1 MGFRINNVFLS
12 HSKHDMNKGLM
23 NGRTTMKLFGLFGL
37 LILLYCG
44 CADRHRHKPFCEQE
58 LVDSLEVRVQD
69 SLFSNVLYS
78 RSQVRDALV
87 QVKTHKCII
96 VCSPFMVKP
105 SLFLLIL
112 TPYFITIDRLS
123 NSPAMFP
130 SVLAGTMSW
139 PMFIMLKETFGCS

>member
-23 NGRTTMKLFGLFGL
+23 NGRTTMKLFGLFGF

-87 QVKTHKCII
+87 QVQDSQ
-96 VCSPFMVKP
+96 V
-105 SLFLLIL
+105 LFLLIL

>member
-87 QVKTHKCII
+87 QVQDSQVYF

>member
-37 LILLYCG
+37 LIVLYCG

-69 SLFSNVLYS
+69 SLFSNVLIP
-78 RSQVRDALV
+78 VRRYV
-87 QVKTHKCII
+87 TRWCKCKTHKCII

>member
-87 QVKTHKCII
+87 QVQDSQVYYRLLALYGKTFF
-96 VCSPFMVKP
+96 VSSDFD
-105 SLFLLIL
+105 
-112 TPYFITIDRLS
+112 DRLS

>member
-1 MGFRINNVFLS
+1 
-12 HSKHDMNKGLM
+12 
-23 NGRTTMKLFGLFGL
+23 MKLFGLFGL

-87 QVKTHKCII
+87 QVQDSQVYYRLLALYGKTFFVSSDFDSILYYNRQ
-96 VCSPFMVKP
+96 VKH
-105 SLFLLIL
+105 
-112 TPYFITIDRLS
+112 
-123 NSPAMFP
+123 SPAMFP

>member
-12 HSKHDMNKGLM
+12 LSKHDMNKGLM

-44 CADRHRHKPFCEQE
+44 CADRHRHKPFVSRN
-58 LVDSLEVRVQD
+58 LSILSKSAFRI
-69 SLFSNVLYS
+69 LFSPMYFIP
-78 RSQVRDALV
+78 VRRYV
-87 QVKTHKCII
+87 TRWCKCKTHKCII

>member
-87 QVKTHKCII
+87 QVQDSQ
-96 VCSPFMVKP
+96 V
-105 SLFLLIL
+105 
-112 TPYFITIDRLS
+112 YTIDRLS

>member
-1 MGFRINNVFLS
+1 
-12 HSKHDMNKGLM
+12 M

-87 QVKTHKCII
+87 QVQDSQVYYRLLALYGKTFF
-96 VCSPFMVKP
+96 VSSDFD
-105 SLFLLIL
+105 SIL
-112 TPYFITIDRLS
+112 YTIDRLS

>member
-87 QVKTHKCII
+87 QVQDSQVYYRLLALYGKTFFVWLSCNSWGITL
-96 VCSPFMVKP
+96 CNFPFMHTP
-105 SLFLLIL
+105 LLIYTGRTSYL
-112 TPYFITIDRLS
+112 PLHEMK
-123 NSPAMFP
+123 P
-130 SVLAGTMSW
+130 
-139 PMFIMLKETFGCS
+139 

>member
-1 MGFRINNVFLS
+1 
-12 HSKHDMNKGLM
+12 M

-87 QVKTHKCII
+87 QVQDSQ
-96 VCSPFMVKP
+96 VYYRLLALYGL
-105 SLFLLIL
+105 SLIH
-112 TPYFITIDRLS
+112 I
-123 NSPAMFP
+123 
-130 SVLAGTMSW
+130 
-139 PMFIMLKETFGCS
+139 

>member
-87 QVKTHKCII
+87 QVQDSQVYYRLLALYGKTFF
-96 VCSPFMVKP
+96 VSSDFD
-105 SLFLLIL
+105 SIL
-112 TPYFITIDRLS
+112 TIDRLS

>member
-87 QVKTHKCII
+87 QVQDSQVYYRLLALYGKTFFAVI
-96 VCSPFMVKP
+96 
-105 SLFLLIL
+105 
-112 TPYFITIDRLS
+112 R
-123 NSPAMFP
+123 N
-130 SVLAGTMSW
+130 
-139 PMFIMLKETFGCS
+139 FG